1 MSQPNPSKQLKQLTT
16 LAQGYLQTLA
26 SPQRT
31 ALLREIGKKLQRS
44 QKARISAQTDPDG
57 RPWPKR
63 RVQKGSGRVRTK
75 MFRRLRTAKHM
86 KLKTDD
92 SSISLGFSGNTG
104 KIARA
109 HHYGLRERM
118 QVTGGKTISI
128 KNPTRR
134 LIGLSTQDLA
144 DIDAH
149 VMDHM
154 IKAGEK

>member
-1 MSQPNPSKQLKQLTT
+1 MTQPDPAKQLKRLTQF
-16 LAQGYLQTLA
+16 AESYLQALA
-26 SPQRT
+26 SPQRA
-31 ALLREIGKKLQRS
+31 ALLREIGKRLQRS

-63 RVQKGSGRVRTK
+63 RAKKGTGRVRAK
-75 MFRRLRTAKHM
+75 MFRRMRTGKHL

-92 SSISLGFSGNTG
+92 GSISLGFSGNTG

-118 QVTGGKTISI
+118 KVTGGKSISI

-134 LIGLSTQDLA
+134 LIGLSNRDLA

-149 VMDHM
+149 VLDHM

>member
-1 MSQPNPSKQLKQLTT
+1 MSQGDPSKQLKRLG
-16 LAQGYLQTLA
+16 AFAESYLQALA
-26 SPQRT
+26 SPQR
-31 ALLREIGKKLQRS
+31 AVLLREIGKRLQRS

-63 RVQKGSGRVRTK
+63 RAKKGAGRVRAK
-75 MFRRLRTAKHM
+75 MFRRMRTGKHL
-86 KLKTDD
+86 KLKADD
-92 SSISLGFSGNTG
+92 GSISLGFSGNTG

-118 QVTGGKTISI
+118 KMMGGKSIFI

-149 VMDHM
+149 VLDHM

>member
-1 MSQPNPSKQLKQLTT
+1 MTQVDPAKQLTQLT
-16 LAQGYLQTLA
+16 QFAESYLQALA
-26 SPQRT
+26 SPQR
-31 ALLREIGKKLQRS
+31 AVLLREIGKRLQRS

-63 RVQKGSGRVRTK
+63 RAKKGAGRVRAK
-75 MFRRLRTAKHM
+75 MFRRMRTGKHM
-86 KLKTDD
+86 KLKSDD
-92 SSISLGFSGNTG
+92 RTLSIGFSGHTA

-118 QVTGGKTISI
+118 TMSGGKSISV

-134 LIGLSTQDLA
+134 LIGLSNQDLA

-149 VMDHM
+149 VLDHM

>member
-1 MSQPNPSKQLKQLTT
+1 MSQTDPSKQFQRLSA
-16 LAQGYLQTLA
+16 LAESYVQALN
-26 SPQRT
+26 SPQRA

-63 RVQKGSGRVRTK
+63 RVQKGTGRVRTK

-118 QVTGGKTISI
+118 KVTGGQTISI